1 MLFFKGQERFP
12 TRRPLPAGLEPR
24 AVGTHARLKQFCKMV
39 LVVVLTVAL
48 VIGLPGAVFQGELF
62 DPSGFAALGASC
74 VLALLFYL
82 WHHAARKREEH
93 RYSRAL
99 QAGTDLRVAEA
110 TTHAAQLKKLAQ
122 HLQTVREEER
132 GRLARD
138 LHDEMGSLIT
148 SAKLDVA
155 RIRTRLTGTQ
165 PEAQDRLVHLTQ
177 MLDAVIALKR
187 RIVEDLRPSSLDQLG
202 LVATLDILARD
213 FKEQSDVQVRCV
225 LSAVRLA
232 PAAQLTVF
240 RIVQEAM
247 TNIAKYA
254 QAKEVWIHLGEHRGS
269 VVLSVRDDGIGFD
282 LAARTMGSYG
292 LMGMRYR
299 VDAQGGELQV
309 QSSLG
314 HGTLV
319 RAVLPISGGMHTHC
333 VDA

>member
-12 TRRPLPAGLEPR
+12 TRRPLQAELEPR

-62 DPSGFAALGASC
+62 DSSGFAALGASC

-82 WHHAARKREEH
+82 WHHADRKR
-93 RYSRAL
+93 
-99 QAGTDLRVAEA
+99 
-110 TTHAAQLKKLAQ
+110 
-122 HLQTVREEER
+122 
-132 GRLARD
+132 
-138 LHDEMGSLIT
+138 
-148 SAKLDVA
+148 
-155 RIRTRLTGTQ
+155 
-165 PEAQDRLVHLTQ
+165 
-177 MLDAVIALKR
+177 
-187 RIVEDLRPSSLDQLG
+187 
-202 LVATLDILARD
+202 
-213 FKEQSDVQVRCV
+213 
-225 LSAVRLA
+225 
-232 PAAQLTVF
+232 
-240 RIVQEAM
+240 
-247 TNIAKYA
+247 
-254 QAKEVWIHLGEHRGS
+254 EVWIHLGEHRGS

-292 LMGMRYR
+292 LMGIRYR

-319 RAVLPISGGMHTHC
+319 RAVLPISGGMHKHC